1 MDKQSII
8 NYKKGFDS
16 AVHELSNEGKIIE
29 YWKARELQNLLGYSK
44 WQNFSDVINKAIL
57 SCKNNGIKVGD
68 HFISCQSDVSI
79 GKDVTRKVDDYLLT
93 KYACYMIAQNGDPQK
108 KPIAFAQSYFTV
120 QTRKMELIEQNLNE
134 VERLNA
140 RERLTRSEVELS
152 KNIYERGVDEQ
163 GFGRIRSKGDKALFG
178 GLTTNQMKEKLGI
191 KNKSR
196 PLADYLPT
204 VTILAKSLATEMTNL
219 NVEKNDLH
227 GESPITKEHVA
238 NNTAIRGM
246 LNERGIKPESLPPA
260 EDTKKLK
267 RRVESNI
274 KKISKLK

>member
-16 AVHELSNEGKIIE
+16 AVHAFSNEGKTIE

-57 SCKNNGIKVGD
+57 SCKNNGIKVED
-68 HFISCQSDVSI
+68 HFISCQLDVSI

>member
-16 AVHELSNEGKIIE
+16 AVHELSNEGKTIE

>member
-16 AVHELSNEGKIIE
+16 AVHALSNEGKTIE

-57 SCKNNGIKVGD
+57 SCKNNGIKVED

-246 LNERGIKPESLPPA
+246 LNERGIKPESLPQA

>member
-16 AVHELSNEGKIIE
+16 AVHELSNEGKTIE

-57 SCKNNGIKVGD
+57 SCKNNGIKVEE
-68 HFISCQSDVSI
+68 HFISYQSDVSI

>member
-16 AVHELSNEGKIIE
+16 AVHALSNEGKTIE

-57 SCKNNGIKVGD
+57 SCKNNGIKVED
-68 HFISCQSDVSI
+68 HFISCQLDVSI

>member
-1 MDKQSII
+1 MDKRSII

-16 AVHELSNEGKIIE
+16 AVHELSNEGKTIE

>member
-1 MDKQSII
+1 
-8 NYKKGFDS
+8 
-16 AVHELSNEGKIIE
+16 
-29 YWKARELQNLLGYSK
+29 
-44 WQNFSDVINKAIL
+44 
-57 SCKNNGIKVGD
+57 
-68 HFISCQSDVSI
+68 
-79 GKDVTRKVDDYLLT
+79 
-93 KYACYMIAQNGDPQK
+93 
-108 KPIAFAQSYFTV
+108 
-120 QTRKMELIEQNLNE
+120 
-134 VERLNA
+134 
-140 RERLTRSEVELS
+140 
-152 KNIYERGVDEQ
+152 
-163 GFGRIRSKGDKALFG
+163 
-178 GLTTNQMKEKLGI
+178 MKENLGI

-196 PLADYLPT
+196 PLADYMPT

-246 LNERGIKPESLPPA
+246 LNERGIKPESLPLA

>member
-1 MDKQSII
+1 
-8 NYKKGFDS
+8 
-16 AVHELSNEGKIIE
+16 
-29 YWKARELQNLLGYSK
+29 
-44 WQNFSDVINKAIL
+44 
-57 SCKNNGIKVGD
+57 
-68 HFISCQSDVSI
+68 
-79 GKDVTRKVDDYLLT
+79 
-93 KYACYMIAQNGDPQK
+93 MIAQNGDPQK

-134 VERLNA
+134 V
-140 RERLTRSEVELS
+140 ERLTRSEVELS

>member
-16 AVHELSNEGKIIE
+16 AVHELSNEGKTIE

-108 KPIAFAQSYFTV
+108 KPIAFAQSYFTA

>member
-16 AVHELSNEGKIIE
+16 AVYELSNQGKTRE

-44 WQNFSDVINKAIL
+44 WQNFSEVINKAIL
-57 SCKNNGIKVGD
+57 SCKNNGIKVED
-68 HFISCQSDVSI
+68 HFISCQSGVSI

>member
-16 AVHELSNEGKIIE
+16 AVHELSNEGKTIE

-238 NNTAIRGM
+238 NNTEIRGM